1 MSGTTPVYG
10 FPYPTSSD
18 TPAGHTQIQSLATA
32 VEGKFVT
39 SDASIVTAVRLQQDL
54 EAVASSDF
62 TIPATT
68 PADVSGATLTFTTA
82 TTNQTCIVD
91 VVWDFRCTVTGTGYC
106 YGEVV
111 VDGVLDSRKTLF
123 VVQAAET
130 RMPGCFRKKFI
141 LASAGSH
148 TIKLQGHKDSG
159 SGTALFCAGT
169 TVLSVSVHT

>member
-18 TPAGHTQIQSLATA
+18 TPAGHTQMQSLATA
-32 VEGKFVT
+32 VENKFVT
-39 SDASIVTAVRLQQDL
+39 SDASIATAVRLQQDL

-62 TIPATT
+62 TIPVTT
-68 PADVSGATLTFTTA
+68 PADIPGATLTFTTA
-82 TTNQTCIVD
+82 TTNQTCIVE
-91 VVWDFRCTVTGTGYC
+91 VTWDFRCTATGTGYC

-111 VDGVLDSRKTLF
+111 VDGVLDGRKSLF
-123 VVQAAET
+123 VVTAAET
-130 RMPGCFRKKFI
+130 RLPGFFRKKYT

-159 SGTALFCAGT
+159 GTALFCAGT
-169 TVLSVSVHT
+169 TVLGVCVHT